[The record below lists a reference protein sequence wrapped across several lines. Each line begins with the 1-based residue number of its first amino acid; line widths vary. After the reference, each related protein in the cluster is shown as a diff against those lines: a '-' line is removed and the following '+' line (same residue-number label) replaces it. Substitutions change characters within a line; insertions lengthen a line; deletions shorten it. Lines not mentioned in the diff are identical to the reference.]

1 MLERMTLLD
10 AKEYDEAGARRRK
23 KIIVTIIGAILVIA
37 ALAYAFRYWPEERLV
52 DKFFTALQKQQ
63 YETAYGLY
71 MADPDWRQHPQ
82 KYSLYPYSDF
92 YRDWGPG
99 GEWGLVKN
107 YKIYATGECPKGGS
121 GVIVEVIVN
130 ERHEHEQIYVQ
141 KKEKTFSP
149 SPCS

>member
-1 MLERMTLLD
+1 MD
-10 AKEYDEAGARRRK
+10 AKVYDEAGARRRK
-23 KIIVTIIGAILVIA
+23 ARIMAVIGTLLVVGF
-37 ALAYAFRYWPEERLV
+37 LLYQLRFWPEERLV
-52 DKFFTALQKQQ
+52 DKFFTSLEKQD

-71 MADPDWRQHPQ
+71 TADSAWKQNQQQH
-82 KYSLYPYSDF
+82 SMYPYTEF

-130 ERHEHEQIYVQ
+130 QRSEHEQIYVQ

>member
-1 MLERMTLLD
+1 MTLMD
-10 AKEYDEAGARRRK
+10 AKVYDEAGARRRRAR
-23 KIIVTIIGAILVIA
+23 IVAIVGTLLVVGF
-37 ALAYAFRYWPEERLV
+37 LVYQFRFWPEEHLV
-52 DKFFTALQKQQ
+52 DKFFAALQKQD
-63 YETAYGLY
+63 YEAAYGLY
-71 MADPDWRQHPQ
+71 TADSAWKENQPKH
-82 KYSLYPYSDF
+82 SMYPYNEF

-130 ERHEHEQIYVQ
+130 QRAEHEQIYVQ

>member
-1 MLERMTLLD
+1 MTLMD
-10 AKEYDEAGARRRK
+10 AKEYDEAAARRK
-23 KIIVTIIGAILVIA
+23 KVRLITIVGVLLVLGF
-37 ALAYAFRYWPEERLV
+37 LAWRFRFWPEERLV
-52 DKFFTALQKQQ
+52 NKFFAAVQRQD

-71 MADPDWRQHPQ
+71 IADPTWKQHPDQ
-82 KYSLYPYSDF
+82 HAMYPYNEF

-107 YKIYATGECPKGGS
+107 YRIYATGECPKGGS
-121 GVIVEVIVN
+121 GVIVEVVVN
-130 ERHEHEQIYVQ
+130 ERSEHEQIYVQ

>member
-1 MLERMTLLD
+1 MTLMD

-23 KIIVTIIGAILVIA
+23 KLIIGMIGTLLVVGF
-37 ALAYAFRYWPEERLV
+37 LVYQLRYWPEQRLV
-52 DKFFTALQKQQ
+52 EKFFSAVQKQE
-63 YETAYGLY
+63 YESAYGLY
-71 MADPDWRQHPQ
+71 MADPTWKQHPQ
-82 KYSLYPYSDF
+82 QHSMYPYNEF

-99 GEWGLVKN
+99 GEWGLVKS

-130 ERHEHEQIYVQ
+130 NRAEHEQIYVQ